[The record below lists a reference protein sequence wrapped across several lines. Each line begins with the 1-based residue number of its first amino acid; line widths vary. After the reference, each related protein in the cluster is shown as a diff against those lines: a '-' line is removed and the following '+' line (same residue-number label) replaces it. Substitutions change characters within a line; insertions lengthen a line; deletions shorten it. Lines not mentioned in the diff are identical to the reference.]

1 MRSLAIA
8 ALLTVAF
15 VCDMAPAA
23 AEQGEVKIVKQ
34 YGLPY
39 LPLMVMESEKLVE
52 KHAEAAG
59 LGAVK
64 LTLVTVNGAAEAA
77 DVLLS
82 NTADIIG
89 SGATALATL
98 WVKTKGTPNEI
109 KGMTALQS
117 MPFYLMTR
125 NPAVKTLKDF
135 SDADRIALPAVKITI
150 QALVLE
156 MAAAQ
161 LWGEANYDK
170 LDRLTVTMTH
180 PQAALA
186 LLSGKTEIDAHFGVA
201 PYYWEEM
208 ADPAI
213 HVVLKSYDVL
223 GGPHMNGVLIT
234 TRRFHDDNPKLYAAV
249 IAAQREA
256 NALIKRDPAK
266 AAEIYLRLANDKK
279 NSLETM
285 TRMVSDP
292 DFDYTIVPLK
302 VAMFADFMQRV
313 GRLPAK
319 PASWRDLFFADIHDL
334 PGS

>member
-1 MRSLAIA
+1 MRSLATA
-8 ALLTVAF
+8 ALLGLVFFGNA
-15 VCDMAPAA
+15 APVA
-23 AEQGEVKIVKQ
+23 AEQSEVKIVKQ

-59 LGAVK
+59 LGPAK
-64 LTLVTVNGAAEAA
+64 LSLVTVNGAAEAA

-98 WVKTKGTPNEI
+98 WVKTRNTPNEI

-117 MPFYLMTR
+117 MPFYLMSR

-135 SDADRIALPAVKITI
+135 SDSDRIALPAVKITI

-161 LWGEANYDK
+161 VWGESNYDK
-170 LDRLTVTMTH
+170 LDRLTVTMAH
-180 PQAALA
+180 PQAALV
-186 LLSGKTEIDAHFGVA
+186 LLSGKTEITAHFGVA
-201 PYYWEEM
+201 PYYYEEM
-208 ADPAI
+208 ADPAL
-213 HVVLKSYDVL
+213 HVVIKSYDVL

-234 TRRFHDDNPKLYAAV
+234 TKRFHDNNPKLYAAV
-249 IAAQREA
+249 IAAQQEA
-256 NALIKRDPAK
+256 NALIKSDPKK

-279 NSLETM
+279 NSLEAM
-285 TRMVSDP
+285 TKMVSDP

-302 VAMFADFMQRV
+302 VGMFADFMQRV
-313 GRLPAK
+313 GRIPAK
-319 PASWRDLFFADIHDL
+319 PDSWKDLFFADIHAL

>member
-1 MRSLAIA
+1 MRSFALA
-8 ALLTVAF
+8 ALLALPLALSA
-15 VCDMAPAA
+15 APAA

-52 KHAEAAG
+52 KHAAAAG

-64 LTLVTVNGAAEAA
+64 LSLVTVNGAAEAA

-82 NTADIIG
+82 NTADIIA

-125 NPAVKTLKDF
+125 DPAVKTLRDF
-135 SDADRIALPAVKITI
+135 SEHDRIALPAVKITI

-161 LWGEANYDK
+161 IYGDANYDK
-170 LDRLTVTMTH
+170 LDHLTISMTH
-180 PQAALA
+180 PQATIA
-186 LLSGKTEIDAHFGVA
+186 LLSGKGEVTSHFGVA

-213 HVVLKSYDVL
+213 HVVVKSYDVL

-234 TRRFHDDNPKLYAAV
+234 TRRFHDDNPKLYGAM
-249 IAAQREA
+249 IAAQQEA
-256 NALIKRDPAK
+256 NALIKSDPRK
-266 AAEIYLRLANDKK
+266 AAEIYLRLANDKR
-279 NSLETM
+279 NSPEAM
-285 TRMVSDP
+285 TKMVSDP

-302 VAMFADFMQRV
+302 VGMFADFMYRV
-313 GRLPAK
+313 GRLSAK
-319 PASWRDLFFADIHDL
+319 PASWKDLFFADIHDL

>member
-1 MRSLAIA
+1 MRSLALA
-8 ALLTVAF
+8 ALLAIGL
-15 VCDMAPAA
+15 AGPAA
-23 AEQGEVKIVKQ
+23 AELGEVKIVKQ

-52 KHAEAAG
+52 KHAAATG

-64 LTLVTVNGAAEAA
+64 LSLVTVNGAAEAS

-89 SGATALATL
+89 SGATALGTL
-98 WVKTKGTPNEI
+98 WGKTKGTPNEI

-117 MPFYLMTR
+117 MPFYLIAR

-135 SDADRIALPAVKITI
+135 SESDRIALPAVKITI

-156 MAAAQ
+156 MAVAQ
-161 LWGEANYDK
+161 VYGEANYDR
-170 LDRLTVTMTH
+170 LDHLTVQMTH
-180 PQAALA
+180 PQAAIA
-186 LLSGKTEIDAHFGVA
+186 LLSGKTEITAHFGVA
-201 PYYWEEM
+201 PYYYEEM
-208 ADPAI
+208 ADPAL

-234 TRRFHDDNPKLYAAV
+234 TKRFHDANPKLYGAV
-249 IAAQREA
+249 IAAQEEA
-256 NALIKRDPAK
+256 NALIKRDPEK

-279 NSLETM
+279 NSLEAM

-302 VAMFADFMQRV
+302 VGMFVDFMSRV
-313 GRLPAK
+313 GRLSAK
-319 PASWRDLFFADIHDL
+319 PDSWKDLFFADIHAL

>member
-1 MRSLAIA
+1 MRALAIA
-8 ALLTVAF
+8 VLFSVISA
-15 VCDMAPAA
+15 CDAGNA
-23 AEQGEVKIVKQ
+23 AEQTEVRIVKQ

-39 LPLMVMESEKLVE
+39 LPLMVMESEKLVQ
-52 KHAEAAG
+52 KHAASSG
-59 LGAVK
+59 LGAVT
-64 LTLVTVNGAAEAA
+64 LSLVTVNGAAEAA

-82 NTADIIG
+82 NTADIIA

-98 WVKTKGTPNEI
+98 WGKTKGTPNEI

-117 MPFYLMTR
+117 MPFYLMSR

-135 SDADRIALPAVKITI
+135 SDGDRIALPAVKITI

-161 LWGEANYDK
+161 LWGDANYDR
-170 LDRLTVTMTH
+170 LDRLTVTMAH

-186 LLSGKTEIDAHFGVA
+186 LLSGKTEITAHFGVA
-201 PYYWEEM
+201 PYYYEEM
-208 ADPAI
+208 ADPAL

-234 TRRFHDDNPKLYAAV
+234 TRRFHDANPKLYAAV
-249 IAAQREA
+249 IEAQQEA
-256 NALIKRDPAK
+256 NALIKSDPNK
-266 AAEIYLRLANDKK
+266 AAEIYLRLSNDKK
-279 NSLETM
+279 NSLEAM
-285 TRMVSDP
+285 SKMVSDR

-302 VAMFADFMQRV
+302 VGMFADFMHRV
-313 GRLPAK
+313 GRLPAQ
-319 PASWRDLFFADIHDL
+319 PDSWKDLFFREIHAL

>member
-8 ALLTVAF
+8 ALIAITI
-15 VCDMAPAA
+15 VCNAAPAA
-23 AEQGEVKIVKQ
+23 ELGEVKIVKQ

-59 LGAVK
+59 LGPVK
-64 LTLVTVNGAAEAA
+64 LSLVTVNGAAEAA

-82 NTADIIG
+82 KTADIIA

-98 WVKTKGTPNEI
+98 WAKTRGTPNEI

-125 NPAVKTLKDF
+125 NPTVKTLKDF
-135 SDADRIALPAVKITI
+135 TDSDRIALPAVKITI

-156 MAAAQ
+156 MAVAQ
-161 LWGEANYDK
+161 LYGDANYDR
-170 LDRLTVTMTH
+170 LDRLTISMTH
-180 PQAALA
+180 PQATIA
-186 LLSGKTEIDAHFGVA
+186 LLSGKSEVTAHFGVA
-201 PYYWEEM
+201 PYYYEEM
-208 ADPAI
+208 ADPAL
-213 HVVLKSYDVL
+213 HAVVKSYDVL

-234 TRRFHDDNPKLYAAV
+234 TRRFHDDNPKLYAAIV
-249 IAAQREA
+249 AAQREA
-256 NALIKRDPAK
+256 NALIKSDPAK
-266 AAEIYLRLANDKK
+266 AAAIYLRLANDRK
-279 NSLETM
+279 NSLEAM
-285 TRMVSDP
+285 SRMVSDP

-302 VAMFADFMQRV
+302 VAMFAEFMARV
-313 GRLPAK
+313 GRIPAK
-319 PASWRDLFFADIHDL
+319 PASWQDLFFADIHDL